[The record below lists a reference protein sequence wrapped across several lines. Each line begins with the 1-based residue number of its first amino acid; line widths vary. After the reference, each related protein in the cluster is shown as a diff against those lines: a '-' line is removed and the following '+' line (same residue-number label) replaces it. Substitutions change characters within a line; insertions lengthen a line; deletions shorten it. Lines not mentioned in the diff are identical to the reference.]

1 VSDATTRHRPG
12 TVLVAGARGV
22 IGEHTARH
30 FAASGWRVVG
40 LARRPALEPVP
51 GVHHRRVD
59 LTDATATRQ
68 TIAEAALDISHVV
81 YAAVQEDPGLY
92 GGWSSVEHLERNLS
106 MLRNTIEPLLDLGAP
121 LQHVTLL
128 QGTKAY
134 GVHLGPRPVPS
145 KEHRPRDEHLNF
157 YFAQEDW
164 LRSRRDGAPWAIT
177 VLRPQIVFGTA
188 LGSAMNPVAAI
199 GAWGSICREL
209 GRPLCF
215 PGGPPHVSEGVDAD
229 LVARVA
235 RWAATS
241 AAAHDETFNVTNG
254 DVFTWRDVW
263 PTIAAALEV
272 DVGPDEPGSL
282 AALLREHRDTW
293 REIVDRHRLRAP
305 HDIDAFVGQSAIYAD
320 GLMAGHRDPRM
331 PVLVSTIKL
340 RQAGFA
346 DCCDTEAM
354 MARHLSDLRRRRF
367 LP

>member
-1 VSDATTRHRPG
+1 MSGERVDREPG

-30 FAASGWRVVG
+30 FAARGWRVVG
-40 LARRPALEPVP
+40 LARRPELEPVA
-51 GVHHRRVD
+51 GIHHHRVD
-59 LTDATATRQ
+59 LTDAASTRQ
-68 TIAEAALDISHVV
+68 VVAAVASDVTHVV

-92 GGWSSVEHLERNLS
+92 VGWSSVEHLERNVS

-121 LQHVTLL
+121 LRHVTLL

-145 KEHRPRDEHLNF
+145 KERRPRDEHFNF

-164 LRSRRDGAPWAIT
+164 LRSRRAGASWAIT

-188 LGSAMNPVAAI
+188 LGSAMNPIAAI

-209 GRPLCF
+209 RRPLCF

-229 LVARVA
+229 VVARA
-235 RWAATS
+235 ALWAATDT
-241 AAAHDETFNVTNG
+241 AAHDETFNVTNG

-263 PTIAAALEV
+263 PAIAAALDVE
-272 DVGPDEPGSL
+272 VGPDEPGSL
-282 AALLREHRDTW
+282 AALLQEHRDTW
-293 REIVDRHRLRAP
+293 RSIVDRHDLRSP
-305 HDIDAFVGQSAIYAD
+305 RDVDAFVGQSAIYAD
-320 GLMAGHRDPRM
+320 GLMAGHRDPRL

-346 DCCDTEAM
+346 DCCDTEDM
-354 MARHLSDLRRRRF
+354 MARHLLDLRRRRL